1 MDNRDL
7 KISISGGILNFEDYI
22 GLSQAGQIMAFLGTQ
37 SYSPQSQNSSAK
49 QMPAQIGLQ
58 TNTVKLSP
66 REFLDDCQAR
76 SYPQIILALGKY
88 FLTHRSSAGEQHFST
103 KEIQVLMREAKEPPS
118 TNLSRDFGRAAEAGW
133 ISDETKG
140 KYWITT
146 TGEKALDSKFE
157 EPRKA
162 GTRNSRPG
170 AAPTSALRAEVET
183 LEIVAEMEN
192 LPEYWAFGSEKREKI
207 LWILAAA
214 KKLGINGL
222 TGAEVNF
229 IATKKLTDEPFSSV
243 NMLAKSLQKDSLAIN
258 EKGTYRI
265 LGKGEKLM
273 QGIKSELLPSH
284 E

>member
-7 KISISGGILNFEDYI
+7 KISISGGNLNFEDYI
-22 GLSQAGQIMAFLGTQ
+22 GLSQAGQIMAFLGSQ
-37 SYSPQSQNSSAK
+37 SYSPQTQNSPGK
-49 QMPAQIGLQ
+49 QVPAQIGLQ
-58 TNTVKLSP
+58 ANTVKLSP

-88 FLTHRSSAGEQHFST
+88 FLTHRASAGEQHFST

-118 TNLSRDFGRAAEAGW
+118 TNLSRDFGRAVKAGW
-133 ISDETKG
+133 IHDETKG

-146 TGEKALDSKFE
+146 KGEKVLDSKFE

-162 GTRNSRPG
+162 GTRNSRTG
-170 AAPTSALRAEVET
+170 TAPTSALRAEVET

-192 LPEYWAFGSEKREKI
+192 LPEFWTFGNEKRKKI

-214 KKLGINGL
+214 KKLGVNGL
-222 TGAEVNF
+222 SGAEINF
-229 IATKKLTDEPFSSV
+229 IATKKLTDERFSSV
-243 NMLAKSLQKDSLAIN
+243 NMLAKSLQKDSLATN

-265 LGKGEKLM
+265 LGKGEKLI
-273 QGIKSELLPSH
+273 GGKISDSPPVA
-284 E
+284 